1 MPEINIEIV
10 EIDKSEDNKPA
21 HKSKSTGPK
30 TAAGK
35 QKSAQ
40 NAVIHGLTS
49 KQPNLLANE
58 NPQAWLQHLD
68 HFRVSYSPQNLTE
81 QMLIDDLAWS
91 RWLRQ
96 RLTAVMAAVINL
108 RLIGKRW
115 QLPPDSHVDPGYGK
129 IAESIIENS
138 GPDGAINTLNRYEA
152 RIQREF
158 HRTLSTL
165 LQLRRDAGC
174 ATALHPDTHGILW
187 DLPAATLQPNPLL
200 PSPASA
206 SREAG
211 VENRSH
217 PNPDRKQVGAASDPA
232 SASREAG
239 VETGEA
245 AAGNNPGVPA
255 HTGSLLNSDSCLLP
269 SSNSEFPNELPPL
282 EEHPEYQELEDTL
295 DTTLIP
301 FPDARAAV
309 CDALAA
315 LISRHQDRRKV
326 A

>member
-1 MPEINIEIV
+1 MSDKQNEIV
-10 EIDKSEDNKPA
+10 EISAASEAPTKN
-21 HKSKSTGPK
+21 KSTGPK
-30 TAAGK
+30 SAAGK

-49 KQPNLLANE
+49 KHPNLLANE

-165 LQLRRDAGC
+165 LQLRREGSNA
-174 ATALHPDTHGILW
+174 ASSLHPHTPGLLMG
-187 DLPAATLQPNPLL
+187 LPASTLSPNPLL

-206 SREAG
+206 SHDRGLPPLSPTTNVTDIDQDEAG
-211 VENRSH
+211 TDTHFVERTPRAL
-217 PNPDRKQVGAASDPA
+217 PNGSTEMGCLSPNTTAIPA
-232 SASREAG
+232 
-239 VETGEA
+239 
-245 AAGNNPGVPA
+245 
-255 HTGSLLNSDSCLLP
+255 LLI
-269 SSNSEFPNELPPL
+269 SSNTEFPNELPPI
-282 EEHPEYQELEDTL
+282 EEHPHYAELRDAII
-295 DTTLIP
+295 DSIRP
-301 FPDARAAV
+301 FPDAFQSFLTTL
-309 CDALAA
+309 DALRKRDKAA
-315 LISRHQDRRKV
+315 
-326 A
+326 

>member
-1 MPEINIEIV
+1 MPEIKNKIL
-10 EIDKSEDNKPA
+10 EIDKSENNEPA
-21 HKSKSTGPK
+21 RTTKSTGPK
-30 TAAGK
+30 TTAGK
-35 QKSAQ
+35 AKCAQ
-40 NAVIHGLTS
+40 NAIIHGLTS

-115 QLPPDSHVDPGYGK
+115 QLPPDSHVDPGYAK

-211 VENRSH
+211 VEI
-217 PNPDRKQVGAASDPA
+217 
-232 SASREAG
+232 
-239 VETGEA
+239 GEA
-245 AAGNNPGVPA
+245 AADNNPGVPA
-255 HTGSLLNSDSCLLP
+255 HPGSLLASDSCLLP
-269 SSNSEFPNELPPL
+269 SSNSELPNELPPL
-282 EEHPEYQELEDTL
+282 EEHPEYQELEDIL

>member
-1 MPEINIEIV
+1 MPETKNEIV
-10 EIDKSEDNKPA
+10 EIDKSENNEPA
-21 HKSKSTGPK
+21 RKSKSTGPK
-30 TAAGK
+30 TVHGK
-35 QKSAQ
+35 AKSAQ

-81 QMLIDDLAWS
+81 QMLIDDLAWT

-165 LQLRRDAGC
+165 LQLRREGSNA
-174 ATALHPDTHGILW
+174 ASSLHPHTPGLLMG
-187 DLPAATLQPNPLL
+187 LPGSTLHPNPPL
-200 PSPASA
+200 PSPATDSSQADADNGDEA
-206 SREAG
+206 S
-211 VENRSH
+211 
-217 PNPDRKQVGAASDPA
+217 
-232 SASREAG
+232 
-239 VETGEA
+239 T
-245 AAGNNPGVPA
+245 GVPA
-255 HTGSLLNSDSCLLP
+255 IEQPGSILASRSSLLASADL
-269 SSNSEFPNELPPL
+269 PNELPPI
-282 EEHPEYQELEDTL
+282 EEHPHYAELRDAII
-295 DTTLIP
+295 DSIRP
-301 FPDARAAV
+301 FPDAFQSFITTL
-309 CDALAA
+309 DALRKRDKAA
-315 LISRHQDRRKV
+315 
-326 A
+326 